1 MLTYFWN
8 LKALGDGALI
18 LTESLF
24 NGTED
29 LRCELGV
36 AGVLRISFLEE
47 LNLADNANLWR
58 YRYPRK
64 LILLN
69 RVQQLG
75 LNLVIVKMMKLEL
88 KLLHLVSM
96 TAAGIVFCM
105 VKSKIWFSSE
115 TLLQKGLIF
124 LPLLLQYRHPREITN
139 SFAKAAGPVQ
149 AIGA

>member
-1 MLTYFWN
+1 MLSN
-8 LKALGDGALI
+8 SQCCLKVLVLQ
-18 LTESLF
+18 
-24 NGTED
+24 
-29 LRCELGV
+29 RCELGV

-96 TAAGIVFCM
+96 TAAKCRGIVFCI
-105 VKSKIWFSSE
+105 VKIKIWFSSE
-115 TLLQKGLIF
+115 AYQGPDNPFVLK
-124 LPLLLQYRHPREITN
+124 RE
-139 SFAKAAGPVQ
+139 
-149 AIGA
+149 